1 MCQIVAQVA
10 QCSLYPAISPGA
22 ILLSHADSQSSDFV
36 ISWRPARASTW
47 TLRVLNNQFSVPRQ
61 QSFRLGDRCHLPQ
74 RLAASCVAL
83 AANHRRWS
91 LLNLRRRSPTCCRRT
106 RFSSIRYA
114 MTFCWCWLIQPA
126 IVVSQHNHL
135 NEIEF
140 LNTTGLLENLGPG
153 KCDHRV
159 HDAAGWP
166 NSLAGRTEE
175 DFLVKRIQRDS

>member
-1 MCQIVAQVA
+1 MLPVCVDIPRSDSPQPCGQPKQRFRDQLEAGPGFDMDSPRFEQSIFGATSTEFPWR
-10 QCSLYPAISPGA
+10 SLPPAAG
-22 ILLSHADSQSSDFV
+22 
-36 ISWRPARASTW
+36 
-47 TLRVLNNQFSVPRQ
+47 
-61 QSFRLGDRCHLPQ
+61 
-74 RLAASCVAL
+74 LAASCVAL

-175 DFLVKRIQRDS
+175 DFLVKRI